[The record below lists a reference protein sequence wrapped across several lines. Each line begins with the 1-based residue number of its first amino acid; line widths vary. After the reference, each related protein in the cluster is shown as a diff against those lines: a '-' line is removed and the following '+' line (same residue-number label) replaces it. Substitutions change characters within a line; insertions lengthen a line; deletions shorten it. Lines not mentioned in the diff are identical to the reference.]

1 MHRTG
6 QRPTTCRGRYQGT
19 CSSSLWRREIGPRE
33 RRRYASGCGAWAS
46 WAVKRRG
53 RVPPDTQGQPW
64 GLGRGVPRLRR
75 GWHSSP
81 HPSLSPEGQRRLLK
95 PHSHP
100 VATEPHRPA
109 SYWSLDVPISQV
121 SFELEIPSFPLHSA
135 PCVRPSLSLV
145 P

>member
-1 MHRTG
+1 M
-6 QRPTTCRGRYQGT
+6 QGKVSGNLLFLFVEKRNWPSREEEV
-19 CSSSLWRREIGPRE
+19 CLRLWSL
-33 RRRYASGCGAWAS
+33 
-46 WAVKRRG
+46 
-53 RVPPDTQGQPW
+53 GQP
-64 GLGRGVPRLRR
+64 GSEEKRLCASRHSGAALGAGRGVPRLRG

-121 SFELEIPSFPLHSA
+121 FFELEIPSFPLHSA